1 MKIKYIL
8 GRAGCGKSHYILED
22 IKKALG
28 ETREAL
34 ILIVPDQF
42 TLQAERD
49 LIEKM
54 KLPGIMHIQVLS
66 FTRLAQLVFNEVGGT
81 TRIHINDQGKQMI
94 IRKIIDESEKE
105 LRVYKKAAQQEGFI
119 SKFSELLC
127 ELKQQTILPQE
138 LMQEAFAMG
147 EDSILRDKLS
157 DIAYIYEQFNRYL
170 EGKYLDTE
178 DYISLLIEKLEAA
191 SFLRN
196 SRIWI
201 DGFHSFTVQ
210 TYQIIE
216 KLMGIAQEVTVAL
229 TMPPKADERD
239 GDLFKI
245 SEQTYQKLHD
255 LAVERGVVEEKIC
268 LESLSSNGRKKP
280 AEMVHIEAELYA
292 YPYSCY
298 EAGKVEQIKLFAGN
312 NLHTEVENATAQ
324 ILSLVR
330 DQGYRWRDIALV
342 SNDMENYGLLVER
355 VFQEYGI
362 PYFLDQKKSIMNNSI
377 IECILSALE
386 IIRRGFRYEDVF
398 RFFKAGFSGLSIEAY
413 EQLEN
418 YVLRY
423 GIQGSRWM
431 EEFTKG
437 DEGPLKALN
446 ESRVKFIQPI
456 KILEK
461 KIKGK
466 KTVEGITKGLY
477 EYLVDL
483 GVDKQLEDWIDTLR
497 AKGAYAYV
505 LENAQLW
512 NILMD
517 TLDQMVE
524 IIGEQ
529 SITLK
534 EYIRILDAG
543 FSSLELAIIPTTI
556 DQVLVGNIQR
566 SKSHDIKA
574 LFVVGVNDGILPT
587 GKGEEGILS
596 DEEKRYIKEKGL
608 QLRSDHEGKACEE
621 KFLIYSAFS
630 KPGIYLWISY
640 ALADQEGKALRPSI
654 LIDRIKKLFKG
665 LSVESD
671 IVYDEAKQ
679 VQLIGT
685 QNSTFKYLIENLRK
699 YVDGKPMADLWW
711 DVYCWYYEQEEWK
724 FRREAVIDGF
734 FHSNQESYLES
745 QQAKQLYRLPIRSS
759 VSRLEQFVNCPFAH
773 FIKYGLK
780 PKERLTYKVQAPDIG
795 ELFHDSMKKFTEKLQ
810 EEDISWRE
818 LDRKQSDVVID
829 SIIDEMVP
837 AYGEGVL
844 LSTHRYKYLVQRL
857 KRISRRAVWTLT
869 EHLKRGSFEPIGH
882 EIGFGQGEVYPPIEV
897 ELPDGEK
904 IYLEGR
910 IDRVDVYEDEAG
922 SYMKIIDYKSGSK
935 DFDLSEVYYG
945 MQLQLMIYL
954 DAMLTHHKH
963 PENKPVKPAGI
974 FYFKIDDPMIKADER
989 IVEAIEK
996 EIRKKLK
1003 LKGLVLKDVHIIRQ
1017 MDREIEGYSDII
1029 PVSLGKNQD
1038 FHKWSSVLSHEG
1050 FHAVLKH
1057 VRNLVKEITNEMIK
1071 GNIRIE
1077 PCKNGRHTACSF
1089 CSYQGICQFDSLLE
1103 DNRYKHI
1110 KKMKDEQVM
1119 NLLMLEEEVG
1129 EDGSMDGEPA
1139 AGN

>member
-8 GRAGCGKSHYILED
+8 GRAGSGKSHYILED

-28 ETREAL
+28 ETGEEL

-54 KLPGIMHIQVLS
+54 KLPGIMRIQVLS
-66 FTRLAQLVFNEVGGT
+66 FTRLAQRVFNEVGGT
-81 TRIHINDQGKQMI
+81 TRTHINDQGKQMV

-138 LMQEAFAMG
+138 LIQEASAMK
-147 EDSILRDKLS
+147 EDSILRDKLA
-157 DIAYIYEQFNRYL
+157 DISYIYEQFNRYL

-178 DYISLLIEKLEAA
+178 DYINLLIEKLENAN
-191 SFLRN
+191 FLRN

-201 DGFHSFTVQ
+201 DGFHSFTAQ
-210 TYQIIE
+210 SYQIIE
-216 KLMGIAQEVTVAL
+216 KLMGITKEVTIAL
-229 TMPPKADERD
+229 TLSPETSERD
-239 GDLFKI
+239 GDLFKV
-245 SEQTYQKLHD
+245 SEQTYEKLHG
-255 LAVERGVVEEKIC
+255 LAVERGILEEKV
-268 LESLSSNGRKKP
+268 SLGQLKENRGRKS
-280 AEMVHIEAELYA
+280 AEIAYIEAELYA
-292 YPYSCY
+292 YPYHPY
-298 EAGKVEQIKLFAGN
+298 EGEEVEQIRLFSGN
-312 NLHTEVENATAQ
+312 NLHTEVENAAAQ

-362 PYFLDQKKSIMNNSI
+362 PYFLDQKKSIMNNPI

-386 IIRRGFRYEDVF
+386 ILRRGYRYEDIF
-398 RFFKAGFSGLSIEAY
+398 RFFKAGFSGLSIEEY
-413 EQLEN
+413 ELLEN

-423 GIQGSRWM
+423 GIQGNRWL
-431 EEFTKG
+431 EAFTKG
-437 DEGPLKALN
+437 DERQLKGLN
-446 ESRVKFIQPI
+446 ESRIKFIDSI
-456 KILEK
+456 KKLEK

-466 KTVEGITKGLY
+466 KTVEEITRALY
-477 EYLVDL
+477 EYLVRL
-483 GVDKQLEDWIDTLR
+483 NVNEQLEAWIDTLR
-497 AKGAYAYV
+497 AQGQYAYV

-512 NILMD
+512 NILMN

-524 IIGEQ
+524 IMGEQ
-529 SITLK
+529 PITLK

-574 LFVVGVNDGILPT
+574 LFVIGTNDGILPT

-608 QLRSDHEGKACEE
+608 PLRSDYEGKASEE

-630 KPGIYLWISY
+630 KPSVYLWISY

-654 LIDRIKKLFKG
+654 LIDRMKKLFKG

-671 IVYDEAKQ
+671 IVYDEEKQ

-699 YVDGKPMADLWW
+699 HVDGKPVADLWW
-711 DVYCWYYEQEEWK
+711 DVYHWYYEKEEWN
-724 FRREAVIDGF
+724 FHREGVIEGF
-734 FHSNQESYLES
+734 FHSNQESYLQS
-745 QQAKQLYRLPIRSS
+745 QQAKQLYQLPIRSS

-773 FIKYGLK
+773 FVKYGLL
-780 PKERLTYKVQAPDIG
+780 PKERLQYKVEAPDIG

-810 EEDISWRE
+810 QEGIPWRE
-818 LDRKQSDVVID
+818 VDRNQSDDVID
-829 SIIDEMVP
+829 HIIDEMVTD
-837 AYGEGVL
+837 YRDGVL

-869 EHLKRGSFEPIGH
+869 DHLKRGSFEPIGH
-882 EIGFGQGEVYPPIEV
+882 EVGFGQGEAYPPIEV
-897 ELPDGEK
+897 EMPDGEK

-910 IDRVDVYEDEAG
+910 IDRVDTYEDEES

-935 DFDLSEVYYG
+935 DFDLSEVYHG
-945 MQLQLMIYL
+945 LQLQLMIYL

-963 PENKPVKPAGI
+963 PENKGIKPAGI
-974 FYFKIDDPMIKADER
+974 FYFRIDDPMVKADER
-989 IVEAIEK
+989 IVETIEK

-1003 LKGLVLKDVHIIRQ
+1003 LKGLVLKDVHIVRQ
-1017 MDREIEGYSDII
+1017 IDREIEGYSDIL

-1050 FHAVLKH
+1050 FTAVLQH
-1057 VRNLVKEITNEMIK
+1057 VRNLVKEITSEMIK

-1077 PCKNGRHTACSF
+1077 PCKNGKHTACSF

-1103 DNRYKHI
+1103 DNGYKHI
-1110 KKMKDEQVM
+1110 RKMKDEEVM
-1119 NLLMLEEEVG
+1119 NLLMQEEEVR
-1129 EDGSMDGEPA
+1129 EDGSVDGGA
-1139 AGN
+1139 TAGN